1 MNAVEQI
8 SPRPAELTSASEAAA
23 GRTAEPWLLFSS
35 RQRWSMLAVLFLVS
49 TVSNVDRQIMTV
61 AMEPIK
67 AEFHATDTQMGLL
80 TGSAFALFY
89 ATLGLPIARWADR
102 GNRKLIITISITF
115 WSIMTAVCGAAQNFT
130 QMFFARLAVGGGE
143 SGTLPTSQSLIAD
156 YFPPEMRGRAIGIFA
171 MAGVAGY
178 AAALIGGAQIASRFG
193 WRVMFVAFGV
203 SSLLIAVIASLGL
216 REPRH
221 MLSRA
226 ADPAAG
232 ERLGPSI
239 AALVRKPSFL
249 WQIAGGVFFGIVS
262 YGALIFVVSHLV
274 RSFGLSLAHA
284 GTVYGSISTVTAIVG
299 ALAGGYL
306 TDRLGRRTPAAVPL
320 LTGSLMIAALP
331 AFLVAMLS
339 HDFTIFV
346 VSALIGGCLL
356 FAAGPSLFAGIHII
370 CGSPRRATAI
380 ALLYFM
386 MNSIGLGGGPVL
398 TGLLSDG
405 FGAHEGSAMGLRI
418 AMLIAFAALLPG
430 GACFLISCRTMKAD
444 AEG

>member
-1 MNAVEQI
+1 MSAVEEI
-8 SPRPAELTSASEAAA
+8 SSRTGLPAAVEAA
-23 GRTAEPWLLFSS
+23 GRNVERPWLLFSS
-35 RQRWSMLAVLFLVS
+35 RQRWKMLAVLFLVS
-49 TVSNVDRQIMTV
+49 TVSNIDRQIMTV
-61 AMEPIK
+61 AIEPIK

-80 TGSAFALFY
+80 TGIAFALFY

-115 WSIMTAVCGAAQNFT
+115 WSVMTAVCGAAQNFT

-143 SGTLPTSQSLIAD
+143 AGALPTSQSLIAD
-156 YFPPEMRGRAIGIFA
+156 YFPPEVRGRAIGIFA

-193 WRVMFVAFGV
+193 WRVMFVTFGV
-203 SSLLIAVIASLGL
+203 SSLLIAVVASLGL

-221 MLSRA
+221 MLPRA

-239 AALVRKPSFL
+239 AALIRKRSFV
-249 WQIAGGVFFGIVS
+249 WQIAGGVFYGIFC

-274 RSFGLSLAHA
+274 RSFGLPLAHA
-284 GTVYGSISTVTAIVG
+284 GTVYGSISTITAIVG

-306 TDRLGRRTPAAVPL
+306 TDRLGRRSPATVPL
-320 LTGSLMIAALP
+320 LTGLLMIAALP
-331 AFLVAMLS
+331 FYLVALLS

-346 VSALIGGCLL
+346 ICSLIGGCLV
-356 FAAGPSLFAGIHII
+356 FGAGPSLFSGIHII

-386 MNSIGLGGGPVL
+386 MNSIGLGGGPAL

-405 FGAHEGSAMGLRI
+405 FGAHEGAAMGLRI
-418 AMLIAFAALLPG
+418 AMLISFTALLPG
-430 GACFLISCRTMKAD
+430 GACFFLACRSMKAD
-444 AEG
+444 VED